1 MQITEQKP
9 HPDDAKTMAKI
20 EEIGV
25 LSGDWT
31 EALNAAYYA
40 GNIRGRMEGAEEA
53 AARVGKVLAEQSA
66 Q

>member
-9 HPDDAKTMAKI
+9 HPDDAKTMAQI

-25 LSGDWT
+25 ITGNWT

-40 GNIRGRMEGAEEA
+40 GNIRGRMEGARA
-53 AARVGKVLAEQSA
+53 GIKQ
-66 Q
+66 